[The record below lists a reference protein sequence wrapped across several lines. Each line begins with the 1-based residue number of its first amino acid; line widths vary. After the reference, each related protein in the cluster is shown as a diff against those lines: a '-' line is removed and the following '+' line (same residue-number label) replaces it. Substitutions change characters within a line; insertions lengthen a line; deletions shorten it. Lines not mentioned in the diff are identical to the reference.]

1 MKVTLLQ
8 TDIVWND
15 SAANIAK
22 ADALVDANA
31 GSDLY
36 VLPEMWATGFNVEP
50 QTMAETEEG
59 PSLIWMRRKASQT
72 GAAIAGSL
80 ATMLKDGRYVNRLY
94 FVKPSGDGAFYDK
107 RHLFAFAGEQRYY
120 TAGQERV
127 VVEWKGVRILLQVC
141 YDLRFPVFSRNK
153 NDYDMVLYV
162 ASWPEKRQ
170 TAWDTLLRARA
181 IENQCFVAGVNRV
194 GDDPHCHYAGATMLV
209 DAYGQQLGTC
219 RRDEE
224 EALTTTVDM
233 EALRSFRRR
242 FPVLEQGEE
251 FSIR

>member
-22 ADALVDANA
+22 ADALVDDNA

-107 RHLFAFAGEQRYY
+107 RHLFTFAGEQRYY